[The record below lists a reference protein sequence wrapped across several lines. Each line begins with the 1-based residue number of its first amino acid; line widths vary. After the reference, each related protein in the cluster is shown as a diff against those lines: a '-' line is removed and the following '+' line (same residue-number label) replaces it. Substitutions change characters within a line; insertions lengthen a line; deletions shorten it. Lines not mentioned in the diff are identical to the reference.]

1 MLPILREPCDESVIR
16 SLPAAAPCSKRA
28 GRWVLAATT
37 LASSMAF
44 IDGTVV
50 NVALPALQANLNAT
64 IVDVQWVIEAY
75 SLLLAAL
82 LLVGGSLG
90 DHYGRRRIF
99 LIGTALFALASAW
112 CGLAPNTAQ
121 LISARAAQGLG
132 AALLVPGSLAIISSS
147 FPEKERGRA
156 IGTWSG
162 FSAITTAVGPVI
174 GGWLIEHIS
183 WRAVFFI
190 NIPIALLVI
199 FISLGSVPESSDKE
213 SAGLDWRGAIVGTLG
228 LGALVYGLIE
238 SSRLGF
244 GDRSLIAA
252 LSVAIALLALFF
264 IVEARIPHPML
275 PLSLFRS
282 RMFAGANL
290 LTFLL
295 YGALG
300 GTLFFLPLNLIQVQ
314 HYSATAAGAAFLPFI
329 LIMFLLSRW
338 SGGLVERYGPR
349 LPLVV
354 GPLIA
359 AGGFALFMLPSVG
372 GSYWTNFFPATLV
385 LGLGMAISVA
395 PLTTTVMN
403 GPTYYDCN
411 EFGCT
416 KPRRDRI
423 GRQQCGCKVGWAD
436 RHRCSRNRDAPSFQ
450 SRARSATGGMECAGI
465 GIAIVAGRAYK
476 ARRHGASRRSRSG
489 HATANSPRGRGIFC
503 FRFQSSHDHWHGVGA
518 SRRGY
523 RIDAHRK
530 IERLIAAAPK
540 AAGVT
545 LPAASIH
552 LTVCEFDWRCFSE
565 HQLHSPDDFV
575 ELVLSEFR
583 IRLAKIRPRME
594 IVHHQLEIV
603 TADVV
608 VQAGNN

>member
-1 MLPILREPCDESVIR
+1 
-16 SLPAAAPCSKRA
+16 
-28 GRWVLAATT
+28 
-37 LASSMAF
+37 MAF

-147 FPEKERGRA
+147 FPENERGRA

-252 LSVAIALLALFF
+252 LVVAIALLALFF

-338 SGGLVERYGPR
+338 AGGLVERYGPR

-372 GSYWTNFFPATLV
+372 GSYWTNFFPATVV

-403 GPTYYDCN
+403 SVVQN
-411 EFGCT
+411 
-416 KPRRDRI
+416 R
-423 GRQQCGCKVGWAD
+423 VGIA
-436 RHRCSRNRDAPSFQ
+436 SGVNNAV
-450 SRARSATGGMECAGI
+450 ARSAGL
-465 GIAIVAGRAYK
+465 IAIAALGIVMLQVFNHVLD
-476 ARRHGASRRSRSG
+476 RRLAEWNVPASVSRSL
-489 HATANSPRGRGIFC
+489 
-503 FRFQSSHDHWHGVGA
+503 QV
-518 SRRGY
+518 
-523 RIDAHRK
+523 
-530 IERLIAAAPK
+530 ERTKLADIA
-540 AAGVT
+540 
-545 LPAASIH
+545 L
-552 LTVCEFDWRCFSE
+552 
-565 HQLHSPDDFV
+565 PDDQDPAMRQLIRRAVEESFV
-575 ELVLSEFR
+575 SGFRVVMIIGTALS
-583 IRLAKIRPRME
+583 LAGAG
-594 IVHHQLEIV
+594 
-603 TADVV
+603 TALTLIGRSN
-608 VQAGNN
+608 A